1 MVDPLR
7 VYEKWFSEVDQQMEA
22 GNQAQKHMEL

>member
-22 GNQAQKHMEL
+22 GHLAQKHVEL